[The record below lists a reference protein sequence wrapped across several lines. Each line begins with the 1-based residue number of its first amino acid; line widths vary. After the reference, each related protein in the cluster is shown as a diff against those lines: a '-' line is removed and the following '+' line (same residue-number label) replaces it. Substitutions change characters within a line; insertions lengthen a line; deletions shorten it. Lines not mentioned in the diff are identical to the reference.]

1 MINVK
6 KNNSSIYRIGSDL
19 FFETLM
25 NFYVSVRNKFL
36 ISLFFA
42 MCWFVASAWLSYFW
56 LLDLSKVI
64 GVPLAIFFIFFLALL
79 PGFINAFI
87 ACALLLDRR
96 PQVFLPKNF
105 PDVDVLIPVY
115 NDGKEVIDTIKS
127 VMAQDYPGI
136 LHVIVINDG
145 SNVQTRT
152 ILNNLSVCYPQIH
165 LINLPRNTGKAYA
178 LNEGLKIAKSDVIIS
193 IDADCWVKR
202 DAIKLIVSRYL
213 CDPPNTKAIAGSIL
227 VRNSRENWLTKA
239 QEWDYFLGI
248 AAIKRIQSLFQGTL
262 VAQGAFSLYD
272 RSTLIKLGGWPITV
286 GEDIVLTWRFLSA
299 GYRIGHAENACV
311 FTNAPNSLKQFIR
324 QRQRWSRG
332 LIEAFKEE
340 PTLLLKPRLSILFI
354 WWNFLFPFIDIA
366 YTLGFIPG
374 LILALFGKFWLVGPM
389 TLALI
394 PPGLLLNQVMFRSEK
409 QIFDNSNLGIRKNFF
424 GLFFYMIAY
433 GILLQPACVWGY
445 FSELFKLKKVWGT
458 K

>member
-1 MINVK
+1 M
-6 KNNSSIYRIGSDL
+6 S
-19 FFETLM
+19 
-25 NFYVSVRNKFL
+25 FYTSVRTKFF
-36 ISLFFA
+36 ISIIFA
-42 MCWFVASAWLSYFW
+42 ACWFAASAGLSYFW
-56 LLDLSKVI
+56 LLDLSSII
-64 GVPLAIFFIFFLALL
+64 GLPLAIFFIFFLALL

-96 PQVFLPKNF
+96 PQVYFPKHF
-105 PDVDVLIPVY
+105 PDIDVLVPVY
-115 NDGKEVIDTIKS
+115 NDGKEVIDTIRS
-127 VMAQDYPGI
+127 LVAQDYPGI
-136 LHVIVINDG
+136 LHVIVVNDG
-145 SNVQTRT
+145 SNLQTRT
-152 ILNNLSVCYPQIH
+152 ILNDLSVRYPQIQLMH
-165 LINLPRNTGKAYA
+165 LPRNIGKAAA
-178 LNEGLKIAKSDVIIS
+178 LNQGLKVTTSDLIVS

-213 CDPPNTKAIAGSIL
+213 YDPPNTKAIAGSIL

-272 RSTLIKLGGWPITV
+272 RAALIRLGGWPITV
-286 GEDIVLTWRFLSA
+286 GEDIVLTWRFLAA

-340 PTLLLKPRLSILFI
+340 PSLLLKPRLSILFI

-394 PPGLLLNQVMFRSEK
+394 PPGLLLNQVMFKSEK
-409 QIFDNSNLGIRKNFF
+409 QIFDNNHLGVRKNLF
-424 GLFFYMIAY
+424 GFFFYMIAY
-433 GILLQPACVWGY
+433 GIVLQPACVWGY
-445 FSELFKLKKVWGT
+445 VSELLKLKKVWGT